1 MVDNASALIVLQ
13 TATFRRWL
21 LSLEDERARARV
33 AQRIKRAEMGNL
45 GDIRSVGG
53 GVLEMR
59 VDYGP
64 GYRVYCA
71 RRNRLLVLLLC
82 GGDKRTQPADIKRAQ
97 RMVQEIGP

>member
-1 MVDNASALIVLQ
+1 MVDNASALTVLQ

-53 GVLEMR
+53 
-59 VDYGP
+59 
-64 GYRVYCA
+64 
-71 RRNRLLVLLLC
+71 
-82 GGDKRTQPADIKRAQ
+82 DKRTQPADIKRAQ

>member
-1 MVDNASALIVLQ
+1 MVYNASALTVLQ

-45 GDIRSVGG
+45 GDIRLVGR

-82 GGDKRTQPADIKRAQ
+82 GGDKKTQSADIKRAQ
-97 RMVQEIGP
+97 RMVQEIGS